1 MPTRKRKG
9 GEQVWRR
16 RLVTGG
22 GEFLVLV
29 GPLQGVASLS

>member
-16 RLVTGG
+16 RLVSG

-29 GPLQGVASLS
+29 GPLTGWPA